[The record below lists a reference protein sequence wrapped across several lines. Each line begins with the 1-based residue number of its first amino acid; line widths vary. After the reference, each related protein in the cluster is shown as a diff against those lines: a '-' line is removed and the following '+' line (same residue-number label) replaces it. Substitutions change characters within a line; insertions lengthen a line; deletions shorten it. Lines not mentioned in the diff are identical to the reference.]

1 MKSIIA
7 SLFCAIL
14 LLCAMPQAQAQSSCP
29 YSSVQVRVQPNTSI
43 PWTQSVTVPVNSSV
57 HVGVFQNGWGVP
69 VSPGTVTLYA
79 VQGSLWLPVSLSN
92 GWETWWSSSYAATW
106 SFEAYCGGLWVGRAT
121 ATYR

>member
-69 VSPGTVTLYA
+69 VSPDTVTVYA